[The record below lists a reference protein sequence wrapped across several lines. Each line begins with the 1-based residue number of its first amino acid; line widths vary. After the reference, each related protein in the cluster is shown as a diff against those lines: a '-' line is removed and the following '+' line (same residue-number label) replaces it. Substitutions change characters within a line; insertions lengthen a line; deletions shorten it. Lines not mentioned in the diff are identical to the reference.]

1 MNLTIVAATGG
12 IGGLLIEEAFDAGHY
27 VTVVV
32 RNRKALFKTVARSD
46 RCREPNPDSMTRQSA
61 IQGADTVL
69 SGLGARSAAD
79 AGVAARGTCAIV
91 QAMRAVGVNRIIVV
105 SAAPIGP
112 VPSPGRSIRPKY
124 DPGDGFFMRHVLAP
138 LTKAALRRHYADLAT
153 MEDVLRESSA
163 EWTIVRPPRL
173 TNGSK
178 RRGYRIAF
186 GQNVRRG
193 LSISR
198 ADVADFMRRAVEDPK
213 TIRQVIG
220 IAD

>member
-12 IGGLLIEEAFDAGHY
+12 IGGLLLEEALEVGHT

-32 RNRKALFKTVARSD
+32 RNPKALFKTLRTVRD

-79 AGVAARGTCAIV
+79 AGVAVRGTCAIV

-124 DPGDGFFMRHVLAP
+124 DPGDGFFIRHLLAP
-138 LTKAALRRHYADLAT
+138 LTKVALRQHYAIWRGWKTFFARAAQRDDRSTSKIHERLEALL
-153 MEDVLRESSA
+153 LRNRIWA
-163 EWTIVRPPRL
+163 EPPAGVVDFPSRRRRL
-173 TNGSK
+173 HAS
-178 RRGYRIAF
+178 RR
-186 GQNVRRG
+186 
-193 LSISR
+193 
-198 ADVADFMRRAVEDPK
+198 
-213 TIRQVIG
+213 
-220 IAD
+220 

>member
-12 IGGLLIEEAFDAGHY
+12 IGGLLLEEALEVGHT

-32 RNRKALFKTVARSD
+32 RNPKALFKTLRTVRD

-124 DPGDGFFMRHVLAP
+124 DPGDGFFIRHLLAP
-138 LTKAALRRHYADLAT
+138 LTKVALRQHYAIWRGWKTFSARAAQSGRSFDLQDSRTDRSAAVT
-153 MEDVLRESSA
+153 ESHLGRTSGGGCRFPEPTSPTSCVAPLR
-163 EWTIVRPPRL
+163 IPRR
-173 TNGSK
+173 SDK
-178 RRGYRIAF
+178 
-186 GQNVRRG
+186 
-193 LSISR
+193 
-198 ADVADFMRRAVEDPK
+198 
-213 TIRQVIG
+213 
-220 IAD
+220 